1 MLQAQYGYARAL
13 DTETAYEP
21 FNRVKKVRRTVRKVD
36 TRKSLII
43 KCSVCTFLV
52 ALSVVY
58 LCIKSSTLGYQI
70 VNLETDISKMET
82 AQHQME
88 YQIAQKSSLQRIEAV
103 ATKELGMVK
112 PENNSPFTVMVAS
125 KKETVKLAQ
134 QVKTTEEEKPLQ
146 KIYASLTHLAASNN

>member
-1 MLQAQYGYARAL
+1 MLQAQYGYARVL
-13 DTETAYEP
+13 DTDVAYES

-36 TRKSLII
+36 TRKSLAI
-43 KCSVCTFLV
+43 KCSAGVFLV
-52 ALSVVY
+52 ALSIVF

-70 VNLETDISKMET
+70 VKLENDISKMES

-88 YQIAQKSSLQRIEAV
+88 YQIAQKSSLQRIETV

-125 KKETVKLAQ
+125 KEETVKLAQ
-134 QVKTTEEEKPLQ
+134 QVKTTEEEKPLK
-146 KIYASLTHLAASNN
+146 KIYASLTHLAARNN

>member
-1 MLQAQYGYARAL
+1 MLQAQYGYARVL
-13 DTETAYEP
+13 DTETAYQP

-43 KCSVCTFLV
+43 KCSLGAFLV
-52 ALSVVY
+52 ALCVVY

-70 VNLETDISKMET
+70 VSLENDISRMET

-88 YQIAQKSSLQRIEAV
+88 YRIAQKSNLQRIEAV
-103 ATKELGMVK
+103 AAKELGMVK
-112 PENNSPFTVMVAS
+112 PEKYSPFTVMVAS

-134 QVKTTEEEKPLQ
+134 QVKPAEEAKPLK
-146 KIYASLTHLAASNN
+146 KIYASLIHLAANNN